1 MFHLFYLLWIMKKI
15 RLFYLSVFIS
25 LTACQD
31 TPPPHEATVKAVSF
45 CEAVYDLDYMA
56 AKDMATAASF
66 PYISF
71 IATNTT
77 QQHVDKV
84 KARGPVA
91 VSVVDTQV
99 NEEKGDATVVCSVK
113 NSLSIN
119 FFNGASVIVPEKQDT
134 LHLIKEGE
142 RWLVK
147 MDNPLRNG
155 MQSPD

>member
-1 MFHLFYLLWIMKKI
+1 
-15 RLFYLSVFIS
+15 
-25 LTACQD
+25 
-31 TPPPHEATVKAVSF
+31 
-45 CEAVYDLDYMA
+45 
-56 AKDMATAASF
+56 MATAASF

-84 KARGPVA
+84 KARGPVT

-99 NEEKGDATVVCSVK
+99 NEEKGDATVICSVK

-119 FFNGASVIVPEKQDT
+119 FFNGASVIVPERQDT
-134 LHLIKEGE
+134 LHLIKESE

>member
-1 MFHLFYLLWIMKKI
+1 MKKI
-15 RLFYLSVFIS
+15 CLFYLSVFIS
-25 LTACQD
+25 FTACQD
-31 TPPPHEATVKAVSF
+31 TPPPHQATVNAVSF
-45 CEAVYDLDYMA
+45 CEAIYNLDYMT
-56 AKDMATAASF
+56 AKDMVTATSI

-91 VSVVDTQV
+91 VNITDAQVD
-99 NEEKGDATVVCSVK
+99 EEKGNATVVCSVK
-113 NSLSIN
+113 NSLNIN

-155 MQSPD
+155 TQSPD

>member
-31 TPPPHEATVKAVSF
+31 TPPPHEATVNAVSF

-91 VSVVDTQV
+91 VSVV
-99 NEEKGDATVVCSVK
+99 GSVK

-134 LHLIKEGE
+134 LHLIKESE

>member
-1 MFHLFYLLWIMKKI
+1 MKKI
-15 RLFYLSVFIS
+15 RLFYLSVLIS

-31 TPPPHEATVKAVSF
+31 APPPHEATVNAVSF

-84 KARGPVA
+84 EGRLQLV
-91 VSVVDTQV
+91 
-99 NEEKGDATVVCSVK
+99 
-113 NSLSIN
+113 LSI
-119 FFNGASVIVPEKQDT
+119 
-134 LHLIKEGE
+134 H
-142 RWLVK
+142 R
-147 MDNPLRNG
+147 
-155 MQSPD
+155 

>member
-1 MFHLFYLLWIMKKI
+1 
-15 RLFYLSVFIS
+15 
-25 LTACQD
+25 
-31 TPPPHEATVKAVSF
+31 
-45 CEAVYDLDYMA
+45 MA

>member
-15 RLFYLSVFIS
+15 RLFYLSVLIS

-31 TPPPHEATVKAVSF
+31 APPPHEATVNAVSF

-66 PYISF
+66 SF

-99 NEEKGDATVVCSVK
+99 NEEKGDATVICSVK

-134 LHLIKEGE
+134 LHLIKESE

>member
-1 MFHLFYLLWIMKKI
+1 MKKI
-15 RLFYLSVFIS
+15 RLFCLSAFIS
-25 LTACQD
+25 FTACQD
-31 TPPPHEATVKAVSF
+31 TPPPHQATVNAASF
-45 CEAVYDLDYMA
+45 CEAIYNLDYMT
-56 AKDMATAASF
+56 AKDMVTATSI

-84 KARGPVA
+84 KARGPVT
-91 VSVVDTQV
+91 VSVADAQVD
-99 NEEKGDATVVCSVK
+99 EERGNATIVCSVK

-119 FFNGASVIVPEKQDT
+119 FFNGTSVIVPEKQDT

>member
-15 RLFYLSVFIS
+15 RLFYLSVLIS

-31 TPPPHEATVKAVSF
+31 TPPPHEATVNAVSF

-56 AKDMATAASF
+56 AKDMAF

-84 KARGPVA
+84 KARGPVT

-99 NEEKGDATVVCSVK
+99 NEEKGDATVICSVK

-119 FFNGASVIVPEKQDT
+119 FFNGASVIVPERQDT
-134 LHLIKEGE
+134 LHLIKESE